1 MYYNIH
7 FLLPTLFE
15 IQRNA
20 ITKGPFKKKPYYII
34 QVSVLETYPSQP
46 TSSEV

>member
-7 FLLPTLFE
+7 FPLPTLFE

-20 ITKGPFKKKPYYII
+20 ITKGSSKKKTDYII
-34 QVSVLETYPSQP
+34 QMSVLETYPSQP
-46 TSSEV
+46 TASEV